1 MAHGLD
7 PETGRP
13 FNGILS
19 SWEQSKPYH
28 HGVKGRG
35 TVQFAMPTL
44 LEAQCK
50 LFDVLFA
57 AHGVDGS
64 GFYAAVGGL
73 GGGNRARDQRDS
85 STGMDAPSFR
95 RRGGSVA

>member
-73 GGGNRARDQRDS
+73 GGGE
-85 STGMDAPSFR
+85 P
-95 RRGGSVA
+95 GSRPERLVDRHGCTKFQAQGR